1 MTEPEVSLHI
11 AMNYIRSRA
20 TKENVIV
27 SIDGAHIKT
36 KDTVHFDI
44 VSFMRDNGYS
54 KVDAESNRWQGEY
67 QNPNFSQHIIVCS
80 KSGIG
85 DVSITL
91 IDGKRLYIESKKF
104 KSGSSGEYPAMREAI
119 GQLITG
125 CPDDCN
131 VIPIV
136 AVPYN
141 DRSFSLSKKWTNN
154 KRIHNT
160 GIRFMLVH
168 SNGEITLI

>member
-36 KDTVHFDI
+36 KDIVHFDI
-44 VSFMRDNGYS
+44 ASFMRNNGYS
-54 KVDAESNRWQGEY
+54 KVGAESDRWQGEY
-67 QNPNFSQHIIVCS
+67 QNPNFCQHIIVCS

-154 KRIHNT
+154 ERIHNT

-168 SNGEITLI
+168 SNGEIDLI